1 MSDPTRQQLQQAY
14 ELIKGKQRQ
23 QALEILLPILQADE
37 NNVNAWWLLANAVTE
52 PNDARE
58 ALENVLRLRPDHANA
73 RKMLDDLNR
82 RYPPPPPQAEDG
94 FDFGA
99 PSGDIFAAAEA
110 SLPPAASSDPFG
122 APAQPFGGPAQP
134 FGAPSGSSARPA
146 DPFGAPA
153 SSSFGALPVSTGGL
167 SAPSSTA
174 RRPTASSSSN
184 RTLLIILAVIGGVA
198 VCACLAC
205 VVVTTVLPAAGIAIL
220 GASSDQIANVFQ
232 DITTTLEAGGYNFT
246 LGDGS
251 PLPPDAIAR
260 GSISYGESRQ
270 DQLAANQRHTWTFNG
285 NAGDQVVIE
294 LLARDSNT
302 DPYVALYGPQNT
314 QIASNDDGGDG
325 YNSLLTFSL
334 PSAGTYTILART
346 FGDAGGPYE
355 LRLNRR

>member
-1 MSDPTRQQLQQAY
+1 MRSSWSGVLSDCQEGDLFMSDPTRQQLQQAY

-134 FGAPSGSSARPA
+134 FGAPSGSSGSKSRTPA
-146 DPFGAPA
+146 ESKCRASSGSMQSNPA
-153 SSSFGALPVSTGGL
+153 SIS
-167 SAPSSTA
+167 
-174 RRPTASSSSN
+174 
-184 RTLLIILAVIGGVA
+184 
-198 VCACLAC
+198 
-205 VVVTTVLPAAGIAIL
+205 
-220 GASSDQIANVFQ
+220 
-232 DITTTLEAGGYNFT
+232 
-246 LGDGS
+246 
-251 PLPPDAIAR
+251 R
-260 GSISYGESRQ
+260 GM
-270 DQLAANQRHTWTFNG
+270 
-285 NAGDQVVIE
+285 
-294 LLARDSNT
+294 
-302 DPYVALYGPQNT
+302 
-314 QIASNDDGGDG
+314 
-325 YNSLLTFSL
+325 
-334 PSAGTYTILART
+334 
-346 FGDAGGPYE
+346 
-355 LRLNRR
+355 NRRTSPSQ